1 METYKFKDTKDAI
14 INSVSKIDGFE
25 KCFVVRNIF
34 SRFAIYLEGINDI
47 NRFKEAINT
56 QIQWIDTIQKIDKQ
70 EDSFIYA
77 DLEKNSSLAV
87 KDSNIFFSERHVE
100 NTNWYIKEQ
109 FDLKTPVTSFYSFK
123 GGVGRTTATVLT
135 ALLLARQGKRVLII
149 DFDLEAPGL
158 SSIFANEDD
167 RTQNLLTVKGF
178 VDFLID
184 YEANERNI
192 DKISLDEYYFIKNEQ
207 ILVGTNGG
215 ELIIVPAIATD
226 SSSADSYIT
235 KLSKA
240 NIKYGFGKEYIP
252 DLFLKAMEEKTQPD
266 IILIDTRTGI
276 NDIGGLVFNRYAQS
290 IFLIFYGNQQNMFG
304 LESMLPELKE
314 LNERNVNFYLI
325 NSPVPTQPTDRETE
339 VNYYVERSYEIFS
352 EHFYEKGRVPS
363 FSDESADHYPIN
375 IPYNSQASLLNNYRK
390 LDSLINNINNP
401 YQEIANIILSNTEGI
416 TPLLSAEEVAS
427 EHNLLESIIKIDP
440 GAGTS
445 EVEFKEEEDLRRYFY
460 PRKDYKYIFDKTKFL
475 IFGEKGVGKT
485 ALFSVLSHRNYT
497 KALASF
503 CGVDTQ
509 EIEKTEWLI
518 GFERDNPNFPPKE
531 NFEALREFKMSE
543 FRNYWMILLLKQID
557 NDLLENNE
565 FLEEIKSVSTREI
578 KNIATR
584 TDVGEELHELLTEV
598 NSHLRNQNKTLTVV
612 YDHLDAVLPVE
623 DGIRGKLVSA
633 LLTFYYDNSA
643 RFSNIKA
650 KIFLRTDIFNREVN
664 HITDKVKIQN
674 YAVTIDWNYN
684 QLLNIIWKRIYE
696 QNKDIYLFNNFR
708 FEQHPVLGSIPNI
721 SNEEEHKQLL
731 NIIFGKRMGGNNK
744 AYPYNWVKSH
754 IEDTNNQIHPRTLIK
769 LFSESAKLQKI
780 DNETLK
786 DRIIRSKNIET
797 ALEDKVSKQQVAE
810 LSEEY
815 PELRP
820 IFDDLSEKV
829 GGRSPMKEQDLLDG
843 LQEMGVEPIESIK
856 KLKEIGLMKDY
867 KFSKDKT
874 NGYRIPDLYLSGLGF
889 LRKGPK

>member
-1 METYKFKDTKDAI
+1 METYQFKNTKENI
-14 INSVSKIDGFE
+14 IKSISEIGTFG

-34 SRFAIYLEGINDI
+34 SRFAIYIEGANDFDT
-47 NRFKEAINT
+47 FKQ
-56 QIQWIDTIQKIDKQ
+56 QIGNQWIDTIQEINSVD
-70 EDSFIYA
+70 DFFIYS
-77 DLEKNSSLAV
+77 DLEKNSSSV
-87 KDSNIFFSERHVE
+87 SKDTNIFFSERHVE

-158 SSIFANEDD
+158 SSMFANEDD

-184 YEANERNI
+184 FEANERNI
-192 DKISLDEYYFIKNEQ
+192 EKISLDEYYFIKNEQ

-226 SSSADSYIT
+226 SNSADSYIT

-266 IILIDTRTGI
+266 VILIDTRTGI
-276 NDIGGLVFNRYAQS
+276 NDVGGLVFNRYAQS

-314 LNERNVNFYLI
+314 LNKRNVNFYLI
-325 NSPVPTQPTDRETE
+325 NSPVPTQPTDREFE
-339 VNYYVERSYEIFS
+339 INYYVERSYDIFK
-352 EHFYEKGRVPS
+352 EHFYEKDKEPS

-375 IPYNSQASLLNNYRK
+375 IPYNNQASILNNYRK
-390 LDSLINNINNP
+390 LDSLINYKNNP
-401 YQEIANIILSNTEGI
+401 YEEIANIILSNIEGTTAI
-416 TPLLSAEEVAS
+416 STVEETVS
-427 EHNLLESIIKIDP
+427 EQNLLDCIIKIDP

-485 ALFSVLSHRNYT
+485 ALFSVLSHRKYT
-497 KALASF
+497 TALAAF
-503 CGVDTQ
+503 CGVNTQ

-531 NFEALREFKMSE
+531 NFEALREFRMSE
-543 FRNYWMILLLKQID
+543 FRNYWMILLLRQID
-557 NDLLENNE
+557 NQWIENNE
-565 FLEEIKSVSTREI
+565 LFKEIKQVSTRDI

-584 TDVGEELHELLTEV
+584 TDVGEELHELLTDV
-598 NSHLRNQNKTLTVV
+598 NLTLKRQNKTLTVV

-633 LLTFYYDNSA
+633 LLTFYYDNFA

-664 HITDKVKIQN
+664 DITDKVKIQN
-674 YAVTIDWNYN
+674 YAITIDWNYN

-696 QNKDIYLFNNFR
+696 QNNDIYLFRDVR
-708 FEQHPVLGSIPNI
+708 FEQHPILGSIPNV
-721 SNEEEHKQLL
+721 SNEEEHKKLL
-731 NIIFGKRMGGNNK
+731 NVIFGKRMGGNNK

-754 IEDTNNQIHPRTLIK
+754 IEDTNNQTHPRTLIK
-769 LFSESAKLQKI
+769 LFSESAKLQKT
-780 DNETLK
+780 DNETPK
-786 DRIIRSKNIET
+786 DRIIRSKNIEA
-797 ALEDKVSKQQVAE
+797 ALEDTVSKQQVEE
-810 LSEEY
+810 LREEY

-820 IFDDLSEKV
+820 IFDELSEKV
-829 GGRSPMKEQDLLDG
+829 GGRSPMKEQDLLSA
-843 LQEMGVEPIESIK
+843 LEEMKVEPIESIK